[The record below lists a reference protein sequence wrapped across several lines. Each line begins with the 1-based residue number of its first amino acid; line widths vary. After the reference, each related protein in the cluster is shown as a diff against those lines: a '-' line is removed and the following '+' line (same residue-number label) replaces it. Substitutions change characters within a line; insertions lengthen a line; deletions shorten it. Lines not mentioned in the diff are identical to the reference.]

1 MTLLKKGRLCILGSL
16 LPVTQWWHT
25 YYNNKINNGNIL
37 KNVLKYLDNNMLL
50 WNQTYQYSENVSL
63 RGDVSFG
70 VGYILFMTPA
80 RPAIVPFH

>member
-1 MTLLKKGRLCILGSL
+1 MGKF
-16 LPVTQWWHT
+16 W
-25 YYNNKINNGNIL
+25 

-50 WNQTYQYSENVSL
+50 WNQTYQYSMNVSL